1 MSGAIALAVLA
12 AVFIGTGDFVGGVLG
27 RRDPTPA
34 ALVAVFGWMVTLS
47 LPVALLVGGH
57 ASATQIG
64 WSIGVGLCWLGGFY
78 SLMLGIA
85 EGKVVIVVPTAGV
98 VSVAIPVMVDAFQG
112 VRPSVIAGFGVA
124 IGIVA
129 VAIVGLG
136 NDEGGTRSRRWSALM
151 GLFGGVAT
159 GLGFSFLNQATD
171 AGVWPIAVASTV
183 AFLLAAGFLLAT
195 GRRLRVAR
203 AGLGPSVG
211 IAVLF
216 LGSFAALVAA
226 FDIGTLTIVAVVASQ
241 YPVVTLLLAAV
252 LWKQKPRGIQY
263 VGAALALL
271 SVALI
276 SIGI

>member
-1 MSGAIALAVLA
+1 MSGAIALAILA
-12 AVFIGTGDFVGGVLG
+12 AVFIGIGDFVGGVLG

-34 ALVAVFGWMVTLS
+34 ALLAVFGWMAMIS
-47 LPVALLVGGH
+47 LPVALVVGDY
-57 ASATQIG
+57 ASVAQIG

-98 VSVAIPVMVDAFQG
+98 VSVAIPVIVDTLQG
-112 VRPSVIAGFGVA
+112 VDPSMIAGFGIA
-124 IGIVA
+124 IGITA

-136 NDEGGTRSRRWSALM
+136 HDEGGTRSRRWSALM
-151 GLFGGVAT
+151 GLLGGVAT
-159 GLGFSFLNQATD
+159 GLGFSFINETTD
-171 AGVWPIAVASTV
+171 AGFWPIAIASTA

-216 LGSFAALVAA
+216 LGSFAALIAA
-226 FDIGTLTIVAVVASQ
+226 FDIGTLTIVAVIASQ

-263 VGAALALL
+263 VGAVLALV

-276 SIGI
+276 TIGA